1 MATIQDYRR
10 SHVQYAS
17 VLLDIS
23 GTTSDVDVK
32 SVSSLFDNVHVAR
45 ELVLRT
51 TQAIDIKFN
60 DTANDIITLYKNE
73 GIDMTEI
80 PVENV
85 YISTGNKGAMVRIW
99 ITGWN

>member
-1 MATIQDYRR
+1 MASIQDYRR
-10 SHVQYAS
+10 SHVQYAA
-17 VLLDIS
+17 VLVNIT
-23 GTTSDVDVK
+23 GTTVDVDLK
-32 SVSSLFDNVHVAR
+32 EVSSLFDNVHVAR

-51 TQAIDIKFN
+51 TEAIGVKFN
-60 DTANDIITLYKNE
+60 ANDNDTITLYKNE

-85 YISTGNKGAMVRIW
+85 FISTTNKGSQVRIW